1 MSIVN
6 GSGRPKSGD
15 AVTPRQALR
24 ASRPTLVGVPVRR
37 LGVVDE
43 PVLRAVRRYEKAV
56 VPRPVH
62 AVVRPAPE
70 HRLGVLVP
78 QPHVQQIVVLVA
90 LSIPIRYSG
99 VPVSHAE

>member
-1 MSIVN
+1 
-6 GSGRPKSGD
+6 
-15 AVTPRQALR
+15 
-24 ASRPTLVGVPVRR
+24 
-37 LGVVDE
+37 
-43 PVLRAVRRYEKAV
+43 
-56 VPRPVH
+56 VH

-78 QPHVQQIVVLVA
+78 RPHVQQIVVLVA